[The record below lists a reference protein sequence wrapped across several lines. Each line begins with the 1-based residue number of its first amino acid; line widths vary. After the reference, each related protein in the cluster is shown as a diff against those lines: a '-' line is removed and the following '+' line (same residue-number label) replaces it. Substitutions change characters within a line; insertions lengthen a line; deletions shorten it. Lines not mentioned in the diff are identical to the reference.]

1 LFGFVLRMMPSMR
14 HRIQLTPEA
23 DEHLAKLTAHD
34 RATIIDQLE
43 RSLIHEPTVET
54 RNRKPMRPNP
64 IAPWELRIGRLRVYY
79 EASDGS
85 PPLVMVRAIGMKVRN
100 RVRIGDQ
107 WWELSKTGESH
118 EDPGDDRG
126 KG

>member
-1 LFGFVLRMMPSMR
+1 MMASMR

-23 DEHLAKLTAHD
+23 DEHLAKLTARD
-34 RATIIDQLE
+34 RATIVDKLE

-79 EASDGS
+79 EASEGS

-126 KG
+126 QG